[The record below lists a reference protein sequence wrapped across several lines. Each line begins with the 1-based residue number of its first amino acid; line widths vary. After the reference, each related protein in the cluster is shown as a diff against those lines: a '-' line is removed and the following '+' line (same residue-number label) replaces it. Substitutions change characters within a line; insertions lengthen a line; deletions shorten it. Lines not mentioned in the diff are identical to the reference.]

1 MFSKLFM
8 TTLKYS
14 KSIYLAVRFL
24 LVTIKHSFKA
34 SICLLLNN
42 LQKNKDPKQTLS
54 LSHNMHD
61 PLTKFYLPTKAVS
74 WLFVGS
80 TGIDIRSDLN
90 KEY

>member
-1 MFSKLFM
+1 M
-8 TTLKYS
+8 TTLKYN
-14 KSIYLAVRFL
+14 KSFYFVVRFL

-34 SICLLLNN
+34 SIYLFLNN
-42 LQKNKDPKQTLS
+42 LQKKNKDLKQTLS